1 MFPGLCCTVSTRIRL
16 RGEDRSPSEALGC
29 PVPGEAARWLRSQE
43 EPIPLLPKG
52 YLLLPHIVPQRCGCS
67 CSRSTISS
75 CGAIGLSRSFARN
88 YLEQHMTVPGWRYVT
103 GMQQVPMQAVDFV
116 IQTILVMGFF
126 NPRLKF
132 FSFSLCVSFFFLSFF
147 SL

>member
-1 MFPGLCCTVSTRIRL
+1 
-16 RGEDRSPSEALGC
+16 
-29 PVPGEAARWLRSQE
+29 
-43 EPIPLLPKG
+43 
-52 YLLLPHIVPQRCGCS
+52 
-67 CSRSTISS
+67 
-75 CGAIGLSRSFARN
+75 
-88 YLEQHMTVPGWRYVT
+88 MTVPGRRYVT

-132 FSFSLCVSFFFLSFF
+132 FSFSLSLSFFFLSFF